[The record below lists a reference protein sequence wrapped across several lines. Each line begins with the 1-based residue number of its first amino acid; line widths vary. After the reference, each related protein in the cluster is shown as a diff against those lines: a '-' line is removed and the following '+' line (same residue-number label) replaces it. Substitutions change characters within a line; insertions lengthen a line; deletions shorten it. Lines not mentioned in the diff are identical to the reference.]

1 MARPRQPEPKAWAD
15 LTHNQQRVI
24 KWMVENDKD
33 HLAAIA
39 EKMVAN
45 NTVYAVWTLP
55 RMEKWQ
61 GFYRDHLA
69 SLVPPLSAEEQL
81 ERDIDALA
89 GLAVRV
95 MRDTLQAGEGNSTAV
110 RAAQW
115 VLDGVKAARV
125 QRATPAQQVPNS
137 APDSA
142 ERELA
147 AVLRL
152 VK

>member
-1 MARPRQPEPKAWAD
+1 MARPRQPEPQSWSG
-15 LTHNQQRVI
+15 LTDNQKRVI

-33 HLAAIA
+33 HKQAIA
-39 EKMVAN
+39 EKMVAA

-55 RMEKWQ
+55 RMEKWK
-61 GFYRDHLA
+61 GFYRDHVAA
-69 SLVPPLSAEEQL
+69 SAPPLSDEEQL
-81 ERDIDALA
+81 ERDIDALSR
-89 GLAVRV
+89 LAVRV
-95 MRDTLQAGEGNSTAV
+95 MRDTLQAGEGNATAV

-115 VLDGVKAARV
+115 VLDGVKAARA
-125 QRATPAQQVPNS
+125 QRNAPAQQVPNS

-152 VK
+152 IK